1 MPLYECLHFYLLK
14 IKMEPSAR
22 KMIFPKT
29 PNKIKI
35 NKNRNFQK
43 TIEYLL

>member
-1 MPLYECLHFYLLK
+1 MDLPRAQLHFSKRPIEL
-14 IKMEPSAR
+14 
-22 KMIFPKT
+22 
-29 PNKIKI
+29 KI